1 LIDAFSELARERARP
16 VIRASEDQLK
26 VLRALICGRSLEEI
40 VGWRFSYG
48 SFATVQKSILQTF
61 GATTLHQAAGVAAR
75 MGLLEDL
82 PYFEEEIVPG
92 RGGAQTTSPED
103 GLSGTILVG
112 YGASAIR
119 ASAYQDGDALQSAIS
134 IQAGA

>member
-26 VLRALICGRSLEEI
+26 VLHLRPVAEEI

-48 SFATVQKSILQTF
+48 SATVQKSILQTF

-82 PYFEEEIVPG
+82 PYFE
-92 RGGAQTTSPED
+92 
-103 GLSGTILVG
+103 
-112 YGASAIR
+112 
-119 ASAYQDGDALQSAIS
+119 LQSAIS